1 MKTMKQSVI
10 EAMTNEQLQAEIGKF
25 EASYNSSAIEFK
37 NSKGLVVAC
46 PANLIKPD
54 GSFAGDK
61 ESDKASFDTY
71 ISVYLKVKHEADK
84 AKNGSA
90 SVSSGKETL
99 TIRTCSK
106 GIEFKQGPVST
117 QWHAAQALAK
127 TIHKLRAE
135 LEARTNAEKQAKV
148 NADMNDYVASLQAP
162 IGWQTV

>member
-1 MKTMKQSVI
+1 MKTMKSSVI

-37 NSKGLVVAC
+37 NARGLPCTC
-46 PANLIKPD
+46 PANLID
-54 GSFAGDK
+54 RNGRFAGDK
-61 ESDKASFDTY
+61 ATDSAGFDKYMATY
-71 ISVYLKVKHEADK
+71 LRVRHEA
-84 AKNGSA
+84 AKGDGSA

-99 TIRTCSK
+99 TVRTCVK
-106 GIEFKQGPVST
+106 GIDASKAKVST
-117 QWHAAQALAK
+117 QWEAAQALAK

-148 NADMNDYVASLQAP
+148 TKDMNDYVASLQAP